1 LLRPATFLANARD
14 VADLSSN
21 LEPQVARYP
30 ELTMLQVSMPQVAV
44 PIVVVSGN
52 MDFVVAP
59 QPHAVAFAAAVPRAR
74 LVMLPGIGHMLHH
87 AAADRVVA
95 EIEGLATMI
104 VSPQT

>member
-1 LLRPATFLANARD
+1 MSTLHLPAMPE
-14 VADLSSN
+14 VA
-21 LEPQVARYP
+21 
-30 ELTMLQVSMPQVAV
+30 M

-87 AAADRVVA
+87 AATDRVVA

-104 VSPQT
+104 VSPQR

>member
-1 LLRPATFLANARD
+1 
-14 VADLSSN
+14 
-21 LEPQVARYP
+21 
-30 ELTMLQVSMPQVAV
+30 MPV
-44 PIVVVSGN
+44 VVVSGN

-59 QPHAVAFAAAVPRAR
+59 QPHAVALAAAVPRAR

-87 AAADRVVA
+87 AAVDRVVA